1 MLPFLRKKTPR
12 VLGIDIS
19 TTAVKLLELSKA
31 GDKYRVNTYGVEPL
45 PPNAVVE
52 NVITDVEAVGDAL
65 GRLIAR
71 VKPGVKLG
79 AIAVTGAEAIT
90 KIIEMDADL
99 TEDQMEDQLE
109 LEAGQHISYPID
121 EVRMDFCVL
130 GPVEGNPKR
139 VQLLLVACRTENVQ
153 LRVDC
158 LEVAGLKTAAVDVES
173 YAIERSFRL
182 IQPHIPNSHEHE
194 VTALFDFGASL
205 ATLHVI
211 HEGRVVYSRD
221 SSFGGKQLTE
231 EIQRRYGITQQ
242 EAGIAKKTGELPDDY
257 ESEVLGPFKDAVL
270 QQISRSL
277 QFFYSSSQ
285 FSEVDH
291 IVLAGGTS
299 SISGLPEIVEEQMGI
314 SASLANPFL
323 DMTLASK
330 VSAASIAN
338 DAPALMVACGLA
350 LRSFDE

>member
-1 MLPFLRKKTPR
+1 M
-12 VLGIDIS
+12 LGIDIS

-45 PPNAVVE
+45 PPNAVVD
-52 NVITDVEAVGDAL
+52 NLIADVEAVGDAL
-65 GRLIAR
+65 GRLVAR
-71 VKPGVKLG
+71 VKPGIKVG
-79 AIAVTGAEAIT
+79 AVAVTGAEAIT

-99 TEDQMEDQLE
+99 TEDQMEDQLA
-109 LEAGQHISYPID
+109 LEATQHITYPVD

-130 GPVEGNPKR
+130 GPVEGNPNR
-139 VQLLLVACRTENVQ
+139 VKLLLVACRTENVQ

-158 LEVAGLKTAAVDVES
+158 LEVAGLKTAAVDVEA
-173 YAIERSFRL
+173 YAIERSFKL
-182 IQPHIPNSHEHE
+182 IEPQLPNVTEHDA
-194 VTALFDFGASL
+194 VALFDFGSSI

-211 HEGRVVYSRD
+211 HEGRVIYSRD
-221 SSFGGKQLTE
+221 SNFGGKQLTE
-231 EIQRRYGITQQ
+231 EIQRRYGLTQQ
-242 EAGIAKKTGELPDDY
+242 EAGMAKKTGELPDDY

-277 QFFYSSSQ
+277 QFFFSTAQ
-285 FSEVDH
+285 FNEVGH

-299 SISGLPEIVEEQMGI
+299 SISGLPELVEEHMGI
-314 SASLANPFL
+314 STSLANPFI

>member
-1 MLPFLRKKTPR
+1 

-19 TTAVKLLELSKA
+19 TTAVKLLELSKT

-52 NVITDVEAVGDAL
+52 NVIADVEAVGDAL
-65 GRLIAR
+65 GRLVAR
-71 VKPGVKLG
+71 VKPNIKTG
-79 AIAVTGAEAIT
+79 AVAVTGAEAIT

-109 LEAGQHISYPID
+109 LEAGQHITYPID

-130 GPVEGNPKR
+130 GPVEGNPNR
-139 VQLLLVACRTENVQ
+139 VQLLLVASRTENVQ

-158 LEVAGLKTAAVDVES
+158 LEVAGLKTAAVDVEA

-182 IQPHIPNSHEHE
+182 IEQHVPDAADHDVI
-194 VTALFDFGASL
+194 ALFDFGSSL

-211 HEGRVVYSRD
+211 HEGRVIYSRD
-221 SSFGGKQLTE
+221 SNFGGKQLTE
-231 EIQRRYGITQQ
+231 EIQRRYGISQQ
-242 EAGIAKKTGELPDDY
+242 EAGMAKKTGELPDDY
-257 ESEVLGPFKDAVL
+257 DSEVLGPFKDAVL

-285 FSEVDH
+285 FNEVGH

-299 SISGLPEIVEEQMGI
+299 SISGLPEMVEEHMGI
-314 SASLANPFL
+314 GTSLANPFL
-323 DMTLASK
+323 DMTLANK